1 MSRHLAAHPTRGGF
15 VLKEGFAKQPRE
27 MRAARDGL
35 ATIISPSGASE
46 DQKGLD
52 GIVKPGIAQPDDG
65 AADFTR

>member
-1 MSRHLAAHPTRGGF
+1 M
-15 VLKEGFAKQPRE
+15 KEGLAKQPRE